1 MKWFTGLA
9 LLMYCYTF
17 SVAQGSLFGHVLSTE
32 GTPLPGATIQL
43 LEINRATVT
52 DADGFFRLR
61 NIPNGTYQLQIDYL
75 GYEAFLKTI
84 LIHGATESDFTLK
97 PSGLDIEE
105 VLIYANWADRETPM
119 SFRNYKKEDIET
131 TNLGQDV
138 PYLLRWSPSVVVTS
152 DAGTGIGYT
161 GIRIRGTDPSRIN
174 VTINGIPLND
184 SESQSSFWVDL
195 PDFLSST
202 ESVQIQRGVGSSTN
216 GAGAFGGTINLNTA
230 KLTDKAYAT
239 LNGSVGSFNTQK
251 YNVLLGSG
259 LLKNNFSFDAR
270 LSKISSDGYI
280 DRASSDLKSYF
291 VSAAYVGDKA
301 SLRFNVFSGHEITYQ
316 AWNGVP
322 AQYIDDDKL
331 RKTNTAGTEKSGE
344 PHDNEVDDYTQ
355 THYQI
360 HYHQTLAKKTNLNI
374 ALHYT
379 KGLGFFEQY
388 KAAQDLV
395 DYNLT
400 PDAGIEKT
408 DLIRRRWLDNDFYGT
423 VFSLNVN
430 PSNKL
435 KTTLGGGWNKY
446 LGRHFGEVI
455 WARYMG
461 SAEQGQRY
469 YDNDAQKIDFNIF
482 AKLNYQLSSLL
493 NTYID
498 LQYRTVD
505 YTFLGFD
512 NDGKNI
518 TQNARLHFFNPKF
531 GLFYKLKNNSNLYA
545 SFAVGNREPNRSD
558 YTESTPASRPS
569 HETLCNT
576 ELGFK
581 QIWKHN
587 YFNINAYHMKYNN
600 QLVLTGQI
608 NDVGEQTRINVK
620 DSYRLGLELDGLL
633 ALSKSFSL

>member
-1 MKWFTGLA
+1 MKSFTTLA
-9 LLMYCYTF
+9 LLMYCYVF
-17 SVAQGSLFGHVLSTE
+17 SFAQGTLFGHVLSADE
-32 GTPLPGATIQL
+32 TPLPGATIQL
-43 LEINRATVT
+43 LEINRATIS
-52 DADGFFRLR
+52 DADGFFRFDK
-61 NIPNGTYQLQIDYL
+61 IEEGTYQLQIDYL
-75 GYEAFLKTI
+75 GYSPFVKTI
-84 LIHGATESDFTLK
+84 HIQAATERDFTLAQTE
-97 PSGLDIEE
+97 LEIEE
-105 VLIYANWADRETPM
+105 VLIYGNWADEQTPM
-119 SFRNYKKEDIET
+119 SFTNFKKEDIET
-131 TNLGQDV
+131 KNLGQDV

-216 GAGAFGGTINLNTA
+216 GAAAFGGTINLNTA
-230 KLTDKAYAT
+230 KLSNTAYAT
-239 LNGSVGSFNTQK
+239 VASSIGSFNTQK
-251 YNVLLGSG
+251 YNVSLGSG
-259 LLKNNFSFDAR
+259 LLENNLSFDAR

-280 DRASSDLKSYF
+280 NRASSDLKSYF

-322 AQYIDDDKL
+322 AQYIDDDEL

-360 HYHQTLAKKTNLNI
+360 HYNQELAKNANLNI
-374 ALHYT
+374 AFHYT

-400 PDAGIEKT
+400 PDAGIETT

-430 PSNKL
+430 PSSKMRA
-435 KTTLGGGWNKY
+435 TLGGGWNKY
-446 LGRHFGEVI
+446 LGQHFGEVI
-455 WARYMG
+455 WARFMSSG
-461 SAEQGQRY
+461 EQGQRY
-469 YDNDAQKIDFNIF
+469 YDNDAQKTDFNIF
-482 AKLNYQLSSLL
+482 AKMNYQLSPQL
-493 NTYID
+493 NTYLD
-498 LQYRTVD
+498 LQYRSVD

-512 NDGKNI
+512 NDGKNL
-518 TQNARLHFFNPKF
+518 TQN
-531 GLFYKLKNNSNLYA
+531 
-545 SFAVGNREPNRSD
+545 
-558 YTESTPASRPS
+558 
-569 HETLCNT
+569 
-576 ELGFK
+576 
-581 QIWKHN
+581 
-587 YFNINAYHMKYNN
+587 
-600 QLVLTGQI
+600 
-608 NDVGEQTRINVK
+608 
-620 DSYRLGLELDGLL
+620 
-633 ALSKSFSL
+633 